1 MEEYSR
7 PAALAPLGWPNA
19 AKGAAGHRTAST
31 GHSSLLEIALT
42 TQVCYNAALLGMQLS
57 QGNSS
62 SVENVHMHT
71 LQSTCRSINK
81 EEADV
86 IPLLH
91 MRCRKV
97 QCSQFRHVRAGSQ
110 D

>member
-42 TQVCYNAALLGMQLS
+42 TQVCYNAALLGMQFVSRQFIQCGKCTHAHFAEYLP
-57 QGNSS
+57 
-62 SVENVHMHT
+62 VH
-71 LQSTCRSINK
+71 QQR
-81 EEADV
+81 
-86 IPLLH
+86 
-91 MRCRKV
+91 R
-97 QCSQFRHVRAGSQ
+97 G
-110 D
+110 